1 MKYAKTC
8 FVVGLMMALAVGAL
22 AAETKKMQRR
32 LLLPLCMLLVP

>member
-22 AAETKKMQRR
+22 AAETKKNCKGGYFC
-32 LLLPLCMLLVP
+32 PCVCY